1 MERAREV
8 SITVGAKD
16 LRQALLA
23 VLPHA
28 RKASTDG
35 DQRLARLRFVVTGQN
50 LAVFATDAYTVGL
63 AIVSVWDRDVDDDG
77 DAEDAGLTW
86 DLSAEAARKL
96 LAVHK
101 PVKVPGS
108 GGEFEPEQTILVTLE
123 HGENGEQL
131 RTADIS
137 GLLPIGEELVLP
149 VLAAEEQFPDIEGYL
164 GEAVYEHQHLGAEYD
179 GQPLLFSLAPFDA
192 AVKAYSRPIAV
203 RVAGHSRHRV
213 LVTVGESFIGLVSVG
228 HAVDKVTEQQEEVIT
243 AWDAWTRRLPQHMRR
258 TTDVDDSWARG
269 AGWETSPAPD
279 EDHAPGEDTEPAEP
293 IDTGTTETA
302 TNVRRLTAVKGND

>member
-1 MERAREV
+1 M
-8 SITVGAKD
+8 SLTVGAKD

-28 RKASTDG
+28 RKAAPGD
-35 DQRLARLRFVVTGQN
+35 DQRLARVRFMVTGQN

-77 DAEDAGLTW
+77 DAEDTGLTW
-86 DLSAEAARKL
+86 DLSAEAVRKL

-101 PVKVPGS
+101 PVKVAGS
-108 GGEFEPEQTILVTLE
+108 GGDFEPEQTILVTLE

-149 VLAAEEQFPDIEGYL
+149 VLGPEEQFPDLEGYL

-179 GQPLLFSLAPFDA
+179 GQPLLLSLAAFDA
-192 AVKAYSRPIAV
+192 AVRAYSRPIAV
-203 RVAGHSRHRV
+203 RVTGHSRHRV

-228 HAVDKVTEQQEEVIT
+228 HAVDKVTEHQEEVLT
-243 AWDAWTRRLPQHMRR
+243 AWEAWTLRLPQRMRR
-258 TTDVDDSWARG
+258 TTGTDDSWARG
-269 AGWETSPAPD
+269 ASWSDSSESDDTDGPVDEAAPVID
-279 EDHAPGEDTEPAEP
+279 EQAVSDRVVDPGIQPR
-293 IDTGTTETA
+293 
-302 TNVRRLTAVKGND
+302 RRLTAVKGGED